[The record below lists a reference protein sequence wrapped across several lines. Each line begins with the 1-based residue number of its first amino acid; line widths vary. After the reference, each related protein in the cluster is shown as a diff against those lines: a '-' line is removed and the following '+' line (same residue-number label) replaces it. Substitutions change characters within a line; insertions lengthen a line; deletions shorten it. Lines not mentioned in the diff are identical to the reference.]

1 MFKIIA
7 FLFMASAFAEVLP
20 APDCDINELTQRC
33 YASVCSN
40 VQHNGLPSTTAE
52 LEQALAAMNYRMPEA
67 NARAADNFVSTLINL
82 NRRSQAL
89 VETRGFDGIAEEI
102 LSNLDTNLE
111 SLHVYFQSDL
121 PLVKRPDGRV
131 EVIINDMSE
140 GDTALLRR
148 IGNFL
153 QSYVSI
159 FQGVAEARNR
169 VNQPGATEFFRSF
182 LGDAQNYFATNN
194 PARAQQ
200 LRAASSS
207 LTSSS
212 TPSEIASVALAQMT
226 QEDLRGILRT
236 KFIGLK
242 SDLATFFRTRS
253 ESDSTRVSK
262 GLQPGPLRES
272 ISRSCQLATYMTGR
286 AENTNPE
293 AAFQEAK
300 RQAIRGL
307 HQNFLSKLSDHSR
320 RLIETAISQDPFVPV
335 QFDREIYPDFP
346 KHTAEIRPFIDQ
358 MNPTN
363 YLLQSR
369 VFHHAE
375 QFVCSVES
383 FIPRDQFDGNGI
395 STSLFT
401 IATGHPDILAHEL
414 GHWVSDKMNAPEMSA
429 TSRAKFTTLQ
439 RCLTG
444 FYSDNSGY
452 RTEEDFADW
461 FMNSTVPSTGI
472 GCTLDSTVPLL
483 WNFVVGDRSTSAADP
498 YAPQAGDNHSSGLF
512 REIHGKMVRG
522 ENLSLACRQLM
533 DQSPQ
538 ARPVRCNL

>member
-7 FLFMASAFAEVLP
+7 IIFISSAFAEILP

-40 VQHNGLPSTTAE
+40 VQQNGLPSTSAE
-52 LEQALAAMNYRMPEA
+52 LERALASMNYRMPEA
-67 NARAADNFVSTLINL
+67 NARAADSFVSTLINL
-82 NRRSQAL
+82 NRRSQSL
-89 VETRGFDGIAEEI
+89 VETSGFDGIAEDI

-111 SLHVYFQSDL
+111 ALHVYFQSDL
-121 PLVKRPDGRV
+121 PLVQRSDGRV
-131 EVIINDMSE
+131 EIVINDMAE

-159 FQGVAEARNR
+159 FQGVAQVRER
-169 VNQPGATEFFRSF
+169 VNQPGAAEFFRSF
-182 LGDAQNYFATNN
+182 LGDAENYFSLNN
-194 PARAQQ
+194 PVRAQQ
-200 LRAASSS
+200 LRAGSTRLTPVSSP
-207 LTSSS
+207 T
-212 TPSEIASVALAQMT
+212 EIATLALSQLT

-236 KFIGLK
+236 KFMGMK
-242 SDLATFFRTRS
+242 NDLATFFRTRS

-272 ISRSCQLATYMTGR
+272 ISRSCQLATYMMGKVGS
-286 AENTNPE
+286 ANPE
-293 AAFQEAK
+293 SAFQEAK

-307 HQNFLSKLSDHSR
+307 HQNFLSKFPDDCR
-320 RLIETAISQDPFVPV
+320 RRMETAISQDPFVPV

-346 KHTAEIRPFIDQ
+346 KHTQELRPFIDQ
-358 MNPTN
+358 MTPTN

-383 FIPRDQFDGNGI
+383 FMPRDQFDGNGI

-414 GHWVSDKMNAPEMSA
+414 GHWVSKLMSEPGMESCRGKLA
-429 TSRAKFTTLQ
+429 NLQ
-439 RCLTG
+439 QCLTG

-461 FMNSTVPSTGI
+461 FMNATVPSTGI
-472 GCTLDSTVPLL
+472 GCTLDSMVPLL
-483 WNFVVGDRSTSAADP
+483 WNFVVGDKSTTTADP
-498 YAPQAGDNHSSGLF
+498 YTPTAGDNHSNGLF

-522 ENLSLACRQLM
+522 EALSLACRQLLN
-533 DQSPQ
+533 QSPQ
-538 ARPVRCNL
+538 ARPVRCQL